1 MLHRQDTLAWNKKD
15 LGMEVLNSFVWGSHL
30 HKALLFPQLSR
41 EKNSSDLSYVRDLQ
55 EMKCYLDVLS
65 LFAASELKVAEKQ
78 TAKFYFPRARDSPEV
93 TLPSCCVDLEPFA
106 FTKQGRGKQ
115 VEALTFPRD
124 QLRVTLRIH
133 DKKSCS
139 WGPSSLS
146 CSGHPGDTPQGW
158 RSLQSGAAKRQPG
171 WK

>member
-1 MLHRQDTLAWNKKD
+1 M
-15 LGMEVLNSFVWGSHL
+15 
-30 HKALLFPQLSR
+30 
-41 EKNSSDLSYVRDLQ
+41 RDLQ

-124 QLRVTLRIH
+124 QLMVTLRIH

-146 CSGHPGDTPQGW
+146 CSGHPGDTPQG
-158 RSLQSGAAKRQPG
+158 
-171 WK
+171 